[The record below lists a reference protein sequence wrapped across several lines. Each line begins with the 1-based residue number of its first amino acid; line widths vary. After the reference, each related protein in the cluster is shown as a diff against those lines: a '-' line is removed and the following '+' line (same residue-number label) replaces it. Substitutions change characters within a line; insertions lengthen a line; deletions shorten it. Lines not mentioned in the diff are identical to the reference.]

1 MIEQAAWDPL
11 FCCINHRAVITNMF
25 SAQSSPNKLFLLQKI
40 GLAIVFAQRSI
51 SIHFTIILVKVQGVT
66 FDEKWSN
73 CRLYLAKMYTILLKL
88 FLDIFMIQC

>member
-1 MIEQAAWDPL
+1 MCLSLIEQAAWDPL

-51 SIHFTIILVKVQGVT
+51 SIHSTIILVKVQGVT
-66 FDEKWSN
+66 IDVVK
-73 CRLYLAKMYTILLKL
+73 I
-88 FLDIFMIQC
+88 